1 MTVIR
6 TDGPCA
12 LSDSVLWK
20 AQRGFY
26 EREGPAA
33 FLSGTVP
40 WRITSSLLLASAYA
54 DAAVAF
60 GEGRRG
66 ALQILELGGGVGR
79 LAFHLMRELDARGA
93 EFRYHFTDAAPASV
107 DAVKRHPQ
115 LLPWMDRGLLSARVL
130 DALVPSGLD
139 LPDGPVVVIANYLF
153 DSLPHD
159 AWRADAGKARGQHVE
174 VWAPTED
181 APLHA
186 LEWRFVEAPDVPVPP
201 ALAGYAARV
210 GSGRFLWPTRSLAA
224 VNAIA
229 ARLRRPHLWL
239 IADKGPA
246 ALAAISGRDSIA
258 LARHG
263 CVSASVNFDAV
274 RAWAGWR
281 PFLAPFESTD
291 RFGVFGLVQGTRD
304 VGPLARAWESSVG
317 QNAALQAEVLLEQ
330 LVTASAPVP
339 QLLQALAFT
348 RFDPDALLRVAGLLR
363 AQLSAATPGDQVA
376 ALFAAV
382 DATWANRFVLAEPHD
397 LAFEI
402 GTLLHRA
409 GQLSGAAG
417 YYRRS
422 IELRGPHATTFF
434 NLALCL
440 LDLGQVPAAKRAL
453 ESTLAADAA
462 HARARALLAAV

>member
-1 MTVIR
+1 MTAKL
-6 TDGPCA
+6 DGPCA
-12 LSDSVLWK
+12 LADSVLWRS
-20 AQRGFY
+20 QRGFY
-26 EREGPAA
+26 EREGPTA

-54 DAAVAF
+54 EAAAAF
-60 GEGRRG
+60 AEGRKG

-79 LAFHLMRELDARGA
+79 LAFHLMRELDARGVD
-93 EFRYHFTDAAPASV
+93 FRYHYTDASPASV
-107 DAVKRHPQ
+107 AAVKRHPQ
-115 LLPWMDRGLLSARVL
+115 LLPWMDRGLLSATPF
-130 DALVPSGLD
+130 DALAPSGPA
-139 LPDGPVVVIANYLF
+139 LPPGPVVVIANYLF
-153 DSLPHD
+153 DTLAHD
-159 AWRADAGKARGQHVE
+159 AWRADEGRARAQHVE
-174 VWAPTED
+174 VWGPAEGG
-181 APLHA
+181 PLDA
-186 LEWRFVEAPDVPVPP
+186 LEWRFVEAPQAPVPA
-201 ALAGYAARV
+201 ALTGYAARI
-210 GSGRFLWPTRSLAA
+210 GSGRFLWPTRSLQA

-229 ARLRRPHLWL
+229 AWVRRPHLWL

-281 PFLAPFESTD
+281 PFFMPFEATD
-291 RFGVFGLVQGTRD
+291 RFGVYGLVQGTRD
-304 VGPLARAWESSVG
+304 ATAVARAWDASVG

-330 LVTASAPVP
+330 LVTTNAPLP

-348 RFDPDALLRVAGLLR
+348 RFDPDALLRLAAPMR
-363 AQLSAATPGDQVA
+363 ALLSAATPGEQVA

-382 DATWANRFVLAEPHD
+382 DATWNNRFVLAEPHD

-417 YYRRS
+417 YYRKS
-422 IELRGPHATTFF
+422 IELRGPHATTYF

-453 ESTLAADAA
+453 ESTLAADAG
-462 HARARALLAAV
+462 HPRARALLAAV